1 MKKTQK
7 EKIFNDDAVYIS
19 FDVVFVSFVRIQV
32 IQDGFGNVQW
42 IVVFFLEEF
51 GIFWKVHFPIVTQM

>member
-32 IQDGFGNVQW
+32 IQDGFGNVQ
-42 IVVFFLEEF
+42 
-51 GIFWKVHFPIVTQM
+51 